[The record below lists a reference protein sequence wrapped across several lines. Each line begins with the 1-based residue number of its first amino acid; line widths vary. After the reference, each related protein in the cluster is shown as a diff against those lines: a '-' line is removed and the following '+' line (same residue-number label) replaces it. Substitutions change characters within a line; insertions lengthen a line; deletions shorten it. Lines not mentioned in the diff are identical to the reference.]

1 MNRKPFGTLRFF
13 ILQIMIKP
21 KHSRYLIFVLSL
33 NMILLFI
40 TCKKDQADPT
50 ASLYFPPTTGTEWAN
65 TAPESLGWDIAKLDG
80 LYNYLS
86 ENKTRA
92 FIILKNGRIVNEKY
106 WGNNIFETAPFTQTS
121 QWYWASAG
129 KSLTAFLTGIAQ
141 QDGLLTIDDKTSD
154 YLGTGWTSLSIE
166 KEGLIT
172 IKHQLTMTTGLD
184 YTVPDLDC
192 TEPACLKYL
201 ADTGTQWYYHNAPY
215 TLLEKVIVNAS
226 GKTYNQFTDEKIE
239 ARIGMNGTWILSGY
253 NNVYWSTA
261 RDAARFGLL
270 VLNKGKWASEPVLSD
285 AGYYDAMVNTSQ
297 NLNPS
302 YGYLWWLNGK
312 NSTIF
317 PGSPAAFPL
326 STTPDGPSDLIS
338 AMGKNGQFIDVVPS
352 LNLVVVRMGEAPDG
366 SLVPVE
372 FHNDI
377 WQKIMEI
384 IE

>member
-1 MNRKPFGTLRFF
+1 M
-13 ILQIMIKP
+13 MIKP
-21 KHSRYLIFVLSL
+21 KYLLFLYVALSL
-33 NMILLFI
+33 NIILLFI
-40 TCKKDQADPT
+40 SCKKNPT
-50 ASLYFPPTTGTEWAN
+50 EPSTDLYFPPTNGTEWA
-65 TAPESLGWDIAKLDG
+65 TIAPESLGWDIAELND

-92 FIILKNGRIVNEKY
+92 FIILKNGRIVIEKY

-154 YLGTGWTSLSIE
+154 YLGTGWTSLSLE

-184 YTVPDLDC
+184 YTISDLDC
-192 TEPACLKYL
+192 TDPACLQYK
-201 ADTGTQWYYHNAPY
+201 ADAGTQWYYHNAPY
-215 TLLEKVIVNAS
+215 TLLEKVIENAS
-226 GKTYNQFTDEKIE
+226 GKIYNQFTDEKIE
-239 ARIGMNGTWILSGY
+239 TRIGMNGTWILSGY

-270 VLNKGKWASEPVLSD
+270 ILNKGKWDSDLVLSD
-285 AGYYDAMVNTSQ
+285 AGYYNAMLTSSQ
-297 NLNPS
+297 NLNLS

-317 PGSPAAFPL
+317 PGSPSAFPI

-338 AMGKNGQFIDVVPS
+338 AMGKNGQFVDVVPS

-366 SLVPVE
+366 SLVPVV
-372 FHNDI
+372 FHNDL
-377 WQKIMEI
+377 WLKLMEI